1 MKLVTDELMK
11 SWAICQERKT
21 GVGRGGLGRKRDLVP
36 EVRAAKFALMTYTKY
51 YFKCEC
57 SSFTNGQHRGS
68 YMHQKYGLEEV
79 MIIGFF

>member
-1 MKLVTDELMK
+1 MK
-11 SWAICQERKT
+11 SWVICQERKT
-21 GVGRGGLGRKRDLVP
+21 GGVLKGGGGRGRKRELVP
-36 EVRAAKFALMTYTKY
+36 EIRAAKFALMTYTKY

-57 SSFTNGQHRGS
+57 SSLTNGQDRGS